1 VIIMRFFILIVSTLA
16 LAGCA
21 SGHRDLKSPCGPSAS
36 LSQNPCAHIP
46 LNVASLDNQKGTSS

>member
-1 VIIMRFFILIVSTLA
+1 MRFFILIVSTLA
-16 LAGCA
+16 LSGCA
-21 SGHRDLKSPCGPSAS
+21 TGHRDLKSPCGPSAS